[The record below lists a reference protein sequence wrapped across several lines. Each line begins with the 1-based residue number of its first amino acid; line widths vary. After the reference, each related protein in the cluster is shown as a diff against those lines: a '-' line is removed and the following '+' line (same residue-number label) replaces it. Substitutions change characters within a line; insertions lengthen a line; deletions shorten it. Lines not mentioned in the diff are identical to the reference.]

1 MSAPD
6 ISTSATASLGAN
18 QINAVS
24 GASGYVPTATPTTD
38 PAIDQM
44 RSEIKENSQ
53 DFKGLKNALNS
64 NDLAGANQA
73 FTTLQQNIQT
83 ASQAAGGKSPF
94 SSSPIGQDFQALGDA
109 LKTGNLSAAKEAFGA
124 FKQDIKTAGRAARAQ
139 NFPAADSANNSDAS
153 GSEQSS
159 ATIVTSSTTSAA
171 TVGGILNTTA

>member
-24 GASGYVPTATPTTD
+24 GASGYVPTATTTTD
-38 PAIDQM
+38 PVIDQM
-44 RSEIKENSQ
+44 RNDIKETSQ
-53 DFKGLKNALNS
+53 DFKGLKHALNS
-64 NDLAGANQA
+64 NDLGSATQA
-73 FTTLQQNIQT
+73 FTALQQNIQT

-139 NFPAADSANNSDAS
+139 NFLAANSANNSDAS

>member
-24 GASGYVPTATPTTD
+24 GASGYVPTATTTTD
-38 PAIDQM
+38 PVIDQM
-44 RSEIKENSQ
+44 RNDIKETSQ
-53 DFKGLKNALNS
+53 DFKGLKHALNS
-64 NDLAGANQA
+64 NDLGSATQA
-73 FTTLQQNIQT
+73 FTALQQNIQT

-124 FKQDIKTAGRAARAQ
+124 FKRDIKTAGRAACAQ
-139 NFPAADSANNSDAS
+139 PLPPENGGNEVGS
-153 GSEQSS
+153 GQSSPMIATSSVPVS
-159 ATIVTSSTTSAA
+159 ATI
-171 TVGGILNTTA
+171 GGILNTTA